1 MPISRTL
8 RKSCSP
14 NNQGGACAKRR
25 TLWPTSA
32 SALDLPLRLSLALPL
47 VFLVLFGSS
56 AMGESYGDVA
66 VDEVTSIYD
75 ADTFRVNISTWPDV
89 IGKRISV
96 RVKGIDAP
104 EIKGAC
110 LQEKLA
116 ARRAKQETVI
126 RLRSAKQIE
135 LRNIERDK
143 YFRLLADVYLDGDS
157 LAATLVARKLAK
169 PYDGGRKINWCD

>member
-1 MPISRTL
+1 MRLRFLLNYKHLLLLLLVSSVTL
-8 RKSCSP
+8 
-14 NNQGGACAKRR
+14 
-25 TLWPTSA
+25 A
-32 SALDLPLRLSLALPL
+32 STAN
-47 VFLVLFGSS
+47 
-56 AMGESYGDVA
+56 GETYGDVF

-75 ADTFRVNISTWPDV
+75 ADTFRVNISAWPDI
-89 IGKRISV
+89 IGNRMSV

-110 LQEKLA
+110 LHEKMA
-116 ARRAKQETVI
+116 ARRAKQEVVM

-135 LRNIERDK
+135 LRKIERDK